1 MSYPRAQAAN
11 DRLQPNEGDSSDAG
25 GRLVVGAGPTGPLH
39 DDLLLEGRPA
49 RLDTLRRSPR
59 RLVAA
64 VVQRIVAIYLKPWQA
79 MNAGARA
86 EIVA

>member
-1 MSYPRAQAAN
+1 
-11 DRLQPNEGDSSDAG
+11 
-25 GRLVVGAGPTGPLH
+25 
-39 DDLLLEGRPA
+39 
-49 RLDTLRRSPR
+49 
-59 RLVAA
+59 LVAA